1 MFFGSYTVRK
11 AEILKYFLDQM
22 VFAINKSAQ
31 SNSFTSFEKR
41 AFEAIYYAA
50 SFKATRYLKDIYF
63 KNKTIK
69 NVDNVSTLED
79 AYIFMC
85 AAELYLFIC
94 RWEGGLE
101 IIAKLQDV
109 SIEKFFTDFSICIGD
124 AMFLGNTEMAEDYFA
139 REYKLFQEALLSNDY
154 DLGTFFCPDN
164 LADNDDYRSL
174 NKLRYFQSL
183 LFGNIMSE
191 GKIDFLPKALNDT
204 ANGTL
209 DAETIEFVLSLQFIN
224 SIYLVTFDE
233 ILLGIGDVEGKQTLI
248 TCNKCG
254 QVLKIPMGQTLRV
267 TCSKCK
273 CVLDYSTKT
282 GSFECGCCAALF
294 GSFAMG
300 KAGNKR
306 WKEKGPK
313 AVFKKMGVGPS
324 SKEASTIMPELVVCE
339 WEDTTEEACGH
350 ATIGFCKKCGIPLC
364 REHVYSG

>member
-1 MFFGSYTVRK
+1 
-11 AEILKYFLDQM
+11 M
-22 VFAINKSAQ
+22 VFVVNKSAQ

-41 AFEAIYYAA
+41 AFQAIYYAA

-69 NVDNVSTLED
+69 KVDNVTTLED

-85 AAELYLFIC
+85 AAEFHLFIR

-109 SIEKFFTDFSICIGD
+109 SIEKVFTDFAICIGD

-154 DLGTFFCPDN
+154 DLDTFFCPDN
-164 LADNDDYRSL
+164 LTDDDDYRSL

-209 DAETIEFVLSLQFIN
+209 GVETIEFVLSLQAIN

-233 ILLGIGDVEGKQTLI
+233 ILLGIGDVEEKETLI
-248 TCNKCG
+248 PCNKCG
-254 QVLKIPMGQTLRV
+254 QTLRIHMGKNLRV
-267 TCSKCK
+267 TCNNCK
-273 CVLDYSTKT
+273 YVFDYSTKT
-282 GSFECGCCAALF
+282 GPFECLCCGALF

-313 AVFKKMGVGPS
+313 AIFSKMGFDPS
-324 SKEASTIMPELVVCE
+324 AKEVSTIMSELVVCE
-339 WEDTTEEACGH
+339 WEDTIKEACGQP
-350 ATIGFCKKCGIPLC
+350 TIGFCKKCRIPLC
-364 REHVYSG
+364 REHAHSG